1 MSSPDLFSAAVDGAE
16 SPLKLLLFVDQR
28 PGMKERVQEIQ
39 AHLHSLLSPYGFDL
53 KVISVCEHPYL
64 VEHFKLIATPAL
76 VKISPEP
83 RQTLAGQKL
92 LQKVDHWWPRWQQ
105 ELESQANRGRAETGA
120 IAASLSYTTE
130 FMRMA
135 DEIFQLTQ
143 DIESLRDHLKFKD
156 RIISLLAHELR
167 NPLTAV
173 SLALETLDNYWHPE
187 SETVASKMEPATLDR
202 LLHHARYQTTVI
214 EHMITDLLLAARGS
228 SSTLHIHPRKLDLN
242 HLCRDVL
249 ADLRD
254 SFIQKKQKIT
264 TDLPSDIPP
273 VHADRDRV
281 RQVLV
286 NILDN
291 AHKYT
296 PEGGQIHLSA
306 LHRTTQKVQ
315 VSISDTGPG
324 IPREQQEK
332 VFEEQYRLHANPE
345 VDGYGIGLSL
355 CREIIRAHY
364 GQIWVD
370 STGQGSNFQFTLP
383 VYRG

>member
-1 MSSPDLFSAAVDGAE
+1 MFSVAVDGAE

-28 PGMKERVQEIQ
+28 PGIRERVQEIQ
-39 AHLHSLLSPYGFDL
+39 AHLQSLPSPYGFDL

-105 ELESQANRGRAETGA
+105 ELESQANRGSAETGA
-120 IAASLSYTTE
+120 MAASLSYTTE

-187 SETVASKMEPATLDR
+187 SETVTSEMEPATLDR

-242 HLCRDVL
+242 HLCRGVL

>member
-1 MSSPDLFSAAVDGAE
+1 MSSPDFFSAAVDGAE

-28 PGMKERVQEIQ
+28 PGIRERVQEIQ
-39 AHLHSLLSPYGFDL
+39 AHLQYLPSPYGFDL

-105 ELESQANRGRAETGA
+105 ELESQANQGGTETGA
-120 IAASLSYTTE
+120 MAASLSHTTE

-187 SETVASKMEPATLDR
+187 PETVTSAMESATLDR
-202 LLHHARYQTTVI
+202 LLHHARHQTTVI

-249 ADLRD
+249 ADLED
-254 SFIQKKQKIT
+254 NFIQKNQQIT

-296 PEGGQIHLSA
+296 PAGGEIHLSA

-324 IPREQQEK
+324 IPRDQQEK
-332 VFEEQYRLHANPE
+332 VFEEQYRLQADPG

>member
-1 MSSPDLFSAAVDGAE
+1 M
-16 SPLKLLLFVDQR
+16 DQR
-28 PGMKERVQEIQ
+28 SGIQEQIQQIQ
-39 AHLHSLLSPYGFDL
+39 AHLHALPSHYGFDL
-53 KVISVCEHPYL
+53 KVISICEHPYL

-83 RQTLAGQKL
+83 RQTLAGKKL
-92 LQKVDHWWPRWQQ
+92 LQKVDHCWPRWQQ
-105 ELESQANRGRAETGA
+105 ELEHQGNQGGDGGTMATSF
-120 IAASLSYTTE
+120 SYTTE

-143 DIESLRDHLKFKD
+143 EMESLRDHLKFKD

-173 SLALETLDNYWHPE
+173 GLALETLDNYWHPE
-187 SETVASKMEPATLDR
+187 AEGMTQDIEPATIDR
-202 LLHHARYQTTVI
+202 LLHHARYQASVI
-214 EHMITDLLLAARGS
+214 DHMITDLLLAARGS

-242 HLCRDVL
+242 QLCWDVL
-249 ADLRD
+249 ADLRE
-254 SFIQKKQKIT
+254 SFTQKEQKIT

-286 NILDN
+286 NLLDN

-296 PEGGQIHLSA
+296 PAGGQIHLSA

-315 VSISDTGPG
+315 VSVSDTGPG

-332 VFEEQYRLHANPE
+332 IFEEQYRLYANPE

-370 STGQGSNFQFTLP
+370 SSGQGSNFQFTLP

>member
-1 MSSPDLFSAAVDGAE
+1 MLPPSSESSPSTAAE

-28 PGMKERVQEIQ
+28 PGIKERVQSIQ
-39 AHLHSLLSPYGFDL
+39 EHLSQLPAPYGFDL

-83 RQTLAGQKL
+83 RQTLAGQHL
-92 LQKVDHWWPRWQQ
+92 LQKVDHWWSRWQQ
-105 ELESQANRGRAETGA
+105 ELTSEPPPGA
-120 IAASLSYTTE
+120 GHGENFSASLNYTTE

-143 DIESLRDHLKFKD
+143 ETESLRDHLKFKD

-173 SLALETLDNYWHPE
+173 SLSLETLENYWHPQSPTE
-187 SETVASKMEPATLDR
+187 KEIDPATIER
-202 LLHHARYQTTVI
+202 LLHHARYQAHVI
-214 EHMITDLLLAARGS
+214 EGMITNLLLAARGT
-228 SSTLHIHPRKLDLN
+228 STALDIRPRKMDLN
-242 HLCRDVL
+242 QLCREVL
-249 ADLRD
+249 RDLRD
-254 SFIQKKQKIT
+254 SFIQKGQKIT

-286 NILDN
+286 NLLDN

-296 PEGGQIHLSA
+296 PEGGLIHLSA

-315 VSISDTGPG
+315 VSVADSGPG
-324 IPREQQEK
+324 IARQQQEK
-332 VFEEQYRLHANPE
+332 IFEEQYRISENPD

-370 STGQGSNFQFTLP
+370 SDGKGSTFQFTLP

>member
-1 MSSPDLFSAAVDGAE
+1 MN
-16 SPLKLLLFVDQR
+16 
-28 PGMKERVQEIQ
+28 ERVQDIQ
-39 AHLHSLLSPYGFDL
+39 AYLNQLPAPYGFDL
-53 KVISVCEHPYL
+53 KVIPVCEHPYL

-105 ELESQANRGRAETGA
+105 ELEAEAKAGLANVENFT
-120 IAASLSYTTE
+120 ASLSYTTE

-143 DIESLRDHLKFKD
+143 ENESLRDHLTFKD

-173 SLALETLDNYWHPE
+173 SLSLETLDNYWHPQAGT
-187 SETVASKMEPATLDR
+187 SSDIDPAVVDR
-202 LLHHARYQTTVI
+202 LLHHARYQAAVI
-214 EHMITDLLLAARGS
+214 EGMITNLLLAARGS
-228 SSTLHIHPRKLDLN
+228 SASLDMRPRKIDLN
-242 HLCRDVL
+242 QLCQEVL
-249 ADLRD
+249 RDLRD
-254 SFIQKKQKIT
+254 GFIQKGQKIT

-286 NILDN
+286 NLLDN
-291 AHKYT
+291 AQKYT
-296 PEGGQIHLSA
+296 PAGGLIHLSA

-315 VSISDTGPG
+315 VSVADSGPG

-332 VFEEQYRLHANPE
+332 IFEEQYRISGNPD

-370 STGQGSNFQFTLP
+370 SNGKGSNFQFTLP

>member
-1 MSSPDLFSAAVDGAE
+1 MFSPLVHGVE

-28 PGMKERVQEIQ
+28 PGIKEQVQDIR
-39 AHLHSLLSPYGFDL
+39 AHLDYLPSPYGFDL

-92 LQKVDHWWPRWQQ
+92 LQKVDHWWPRWQE
-105 ELESQANRGRAETGA
+105 ELERQGHQGGDEGGGGV
-120 IAASLSYTTE
+120 AASLSYTTE

-143 DIESLRDHLKFKD
+143 EIESLRDHLKFKD
-156 RIISLLAHELR
+156 RIINLLAHELR

-173 SLALETLDNYWHPE
+173 SLALETLDHYWHPADGV
-187 SETVASKMEPATLDR
+187 TPADIEPATLDR
-202 LLHHARYQTTVI
+202 LLHHARYQASVI

-228 SSTLHIHPRKLDLN
+228 SSTLDIHPRKLDLN
-242 HLCRDVL
+242 QLCREVL
-249 ADLRD
+249 ADLRE
-254 SFIQKKQKIT
+254 SFAQKKQKIT

-296 PEGGQIHLSA
+296 PAGGQIHLSA

-315 VSISDTGPG
+315 VSVSDTGPG

-332 VFEEQYRLHANPE
+332 IFQEQYRLHEEPG

>member
-1 MSSPDLFSAAVDGAE
+1 M
-16 SPLKLLLFVDQR
+16 DQR
-28 PGMKERVQEIQ
+28 PGIRERVQEIQ
-39 AHLHSLLSPYGFDL
+39 AHLQYLPSPYGFDL

-105 ELESQANRGRAETGA
+105 ELESQANQGGTETGA
-120 IAASLSYTTE
+120 MAASLSHTTE

-187 SETVASKMEPATLDR
+187 PETVTSAMESATLDR
-202 LLHHARYQTTVI
+202 LLHHARHQTTVI

-249 ADLRD
+249 ADLED
-254 SFIQKKQKIT
+254 NFIQKNQQIT

-296 PEGGQIHLSA
+296 PAGGEIHLSA

-324 IPREQQEK
+324 IPRDQQEK
-332 VFEEQYRLHANPE
+332 VFEEQYRLQADPG